1 MRFGNRG
8 SRLTDARRYA
18 AFRPWRERLEDR
30 VLLAIDLGGVP
41 PSVGLPNVA
50 TINSANT
57 PPGPF
62 GLVEGGTVTAGG
74 AGFQVR
80 DVGNINGTGYDSFFI
95 GAPSVT
101 TNSIG
106 NVVLGGS
113 ATNAAYLVFGSTQV
127 SATTV
132 ANFNWQL
139 LDTKGQRVG
148 DLSQLGNTTQTNP
161 IPVAGLTNFP
171 YAGIK
176 FVNNVPGSMLGASVS
191 SVMNINGGNAL
202 LIGAPNYPGGGRAY
216 LVYTNAA
223 LNGLAGMGTSGN
235 NVVNLDAPTQPGLIV
250 VTFLNTKTTAS
261 TTLTGAAVTGLNNF
275 FANGVPA
282 IAIGAPG
289 ATIPNSGLVSSGAV
303 YVLPATSIPVVTS
316 TIDLNNVGQSTL
328 TTPTPVP
335 GVLFLGTVTAGT
347 AGFSLAD
354 AGDIN
359 GVLVGGTAVDDLLIG
374 APGTGS
380 GGTAYLIYGSASL
393 LTLATPNVNNLFA
406 ISLGL
411 IGSSGVYNGA
421 VFNGLSAGSNT
432 GFSVAAAGDFNAD
445 GFPDL
450 MIGSPGNS
458 VPTLAGQVTLIYGK
472 AQTSSSPGVFG
483 TINLSSLPTNIQA
496 VTFVGPSLGA
506 LAGFSESSLGRL
518 RTGSNFP
525 NDNLLIGAPGF
536 LSNQGAVYLIP
547 GDPTTLLGTF
557 TLADGTQ
564 PVAATQITITNTVG
578 APFLGA
584 SVSGGAVATGQT
596 TTIDNSG
603 LAGMIL
609 GAPGFNVTGVTTG
622 GSTNTLAGGAF
633 ILQGALVPV
642 NIPINVGITTQIGV
656 GVPIS
661 TTGVFTVNGA
671 AATLNIFVF
680 SNATIS
686 PPFAPVT
693 QILPGSIKVNG
704 VAFPNATI
712 AQDPVDENKDGIP
725 DAIITIA
732 PVSALN
738 LTTATTSLTI
748 TGLTRPTGANANKT
762 WGGTASIIVTGVAPP
777 FVPSTPTAV
786 AVTAVPTISTTFVP
800 HFGPDTYVPT
810 VAALSAYNSYK
821 PIPLGVAYNQYLPPV
836 GFRGRI
842 KQFFFPTSHVDQ
854 FGSRKED
861 SGARTST
868 LGRAVFTRGKFK
880 PGKTISFTH
889 EVPVIP
895 VQEQHQTFIPTPNP
909 KLVAKRSLA

>member
-1 MRFGNRG
+1 M
-8 SRLTDARRYA
+8 
-18 AFRPWRERLEDR
+18 FRPWRERLEDR

-62 GLVEGGTVTAGG
+62 GLVAGGTVMGGG

-95 GAPSVT
+95 GATSVT

-106 NVVLGGS
+106 NVILGGT
-113 ATNAAYLVFGSTQV
+113 ATNAAYLVFGSSQV
-127 SATTV
+127 SGTTV
-132 ANFNWQL
+132 ATFNWQL
-139 LDTKGQRVG
+139 LNTTGQRVG
-148 DLSQLGNTTQTNP
+148 DLSQLGNTTQTDP
-161 IPVAGLTNFP
+161 IPAATTSFP

-176 FVNNVPGSMLGASVS
+176 FVTNSAPNSLLGASVG
-191 SVMNINGGNAL
+191 VVTNINGGNAL

-223 LNGLAGMGTSGN
+223 LNSLAGTGTAGN
-235 NVVNLDAPTQPGLIV
+235 NVINLDAPTQAGVIV
-250 VTFLNTKTTAS
+250 VTFLNSTTTAAS
-261 TTLTGAAVTGLNNF
+261 TLTGASVTGLNNF

-289 ATIPNSGLVSSGAV
+289 ATIPGSGLVSNGAV
-303 YVLPATSIPVVTS
+303 YVLPATSIPVTTS
-316 TIDLNNVGQSTL
+316 TVDLKNVGQSTL

-335 GVLFLGTVTAGT
+335 GVLFLGTVTGGL

-359 GVLVGGTAVDDLLIG
+359 GVLVGGATVDDLLIG

-380 GGTAYLIYGSASL
+380 GGSAYLIYGSNSL
-393 LTLATPNVNNLFA
+393 LTLATANVNNLFA

-411 IGSSGVYNGA
+411 IGSSPVYNGA
-421 VFNGLSAGSNT
+421 VFNGLPAGANT

-458 VPTLAGQVTLIYGK
+458 VPTLAGQVNLIYGE
-472 AQTSSSPGVFG
+472 AQTTGSPGIFG
-483 TINLSSLPTNIQA
+483 TINLASLPINIQS

-518 RTGSNFP
+518 NSGSNFP

-536 LSNQGAVYLIP
+536 LNNQGAVYLIP

-609 GAPGFNVTGVTTG
+609 GAPGFNVNGAA
-622 GSTNTLAGGAF
+622 TNTLAGGGF
-633 ILQGALVPV
+633 ILQGALLPV

-704 VAFPNATI
+704 IAFPNATI

-732 PVSALN
+732 PVAALN

-762 WGGTASIIVTGVAPP
+762 WGGTASILVTGVAPP
-777 FVPSTPTAV
+777 FVPGTTTGIVSS
-786 AVTAVPTISTTFVP
+786 AVPLVTTTFLA
-800 HFGPDTYVPT
+800 HFGPDQYVPP
-810 VAALSAYNSYK
+810 VAALSAYNTYK

-842 KQFFFPTSHVDQ
+842 KQYFFPTSHVDQ
-854 FGSRKED
+854 FGSRKEL

-889 EVPVIP
+889 ELPVIP

-909 KLVAKRSLA
+909 KLVHKRSST